1 MPVPYSERIDIAT
14 KRARDNHDLQPL
26 KLPCIP
32 GITAREKAAREKA
45 ARVGALRDRLDAAR
59 RALAA
64 KEVTDQATWENV
76 ECRLVCI
83 CDFFECDTAWL
94 SGASSREDALEFLGS
109 CIVDQI
115 DALWRPIEMHLIQ
128 NASSPDIPDL
138 ISTLSA
144 LVPTVSSRWNLS
156 DLTST
161 LEALVHKRYPNFP
174 LYVAQTD

>member
-1 MPVPYSERIDIAT
+1 MPRRLPYCDRAVRAANAARGFKAAKAT
-14 KRARDNHDLQPL
+14 
-26 KLPCIP
+26 
-32 GITAREKAAREKA
+32 KAARI
-45 ARVGALRDRLDAAR
+45 GALRARLDAATDVTY
-59 RALAA
+59 RAML
-64 KEVTDQATWENV
+64 KKV
-76 ECRLVCI
+76 ESRLLHI
-83 CDFFECDTAWL
+83 CSFFECDTDWL
-94 SGASSREDALEFLGS
+94 SGASSRKDALEFLGS

-161 LEALVHKRYPNFP
+161 LEALVHKRYPEFT
-174 LYVAQTD
+174 LCVAQTD